1 MNEHEHG
8 HEDENED
15 SKQEASATTMDALTD
30 IKLPSTVLVCAK
42 RNQGK
47 SYMVQSLV
55 YNWLKSGR
63 MNSHNIILFSSTSAT
78 NDEYSWLPP
87 ENRRYGYDE
96 VLLKQVIQWQ
106 KRRILLMKK
115 KATTANVKVT
125 LKGIL
130 IIIDDVLTSSGKNNH
145 VFSPTLK
152 YLFCQ
157 SRHFAISIV
166 FCSQLA
172 KVIASPTIKSQSDYI
187 LVSQLSAEQLKAVYY
202 VTSGFKNVRE
212 FQSRVAS
219 LEDHTFLLYDTLKTK
234 GDRWS
239 EVRAT
244 GFNEGKFRL
253 TYKNHNQKKKKIKK
267 EGEK

>member
-1 MNEHEHG
+1 MLDNEHEQDDKKKTG
-8 HEDENED
+8 VAN
-15 SKQEASATTMDALTD
+15 MDTLNN
-30 IKLPSTVLVCAK
+30 IKLSCTVTCIAK

-47 SYMVQSLV
+47 SFCVQSLV

-63 MNSHNIILFSSTSAT
+63 LKSHNIILFSSTSAT
-78 NDEYSWLPP
+78 NGEYDWLPP

-96 VLLKQVIQWQ
+96 TLLKQVIQWQ
-106 KRRILLMKK
+106 KRRILLLQK
-115 KATTANVKVT
+115 KARTANVKVT
-125 LKGIL
+125 MPGIL
-130 IIIDDVLTSSGKNNH
+130 LIIDDVLTSSGKNNH

-157 SRHFAISIV
+157 SRHFYISII

-187 LVSQLSAEQLKAVYY
+187 LISQLSAEQLKAVYS